1 MISKNTTKYC
11 FTLAGILIATITLWF
26 IIAIPEYSKL
36 PTDLNMTIEYDGENQ
51 IADTV
56 GGNLRSER
64 FKDTLSLKAIGK
76 NGNILTIE
84 SITTGIKADTGKITF
99 QDKKTYHVDQYTLM
113 HTDFEGK
120 RFGFLPGVEKQDY
133 AFIHPLMFTDSVLV
147 YQGTDEIDGLP
158 LYVFETKFIGND
170 VTLAYPQ
177 FYPATIHSDSNAKLW
192 VEPNTGE
199 VIRIVKTWED
209 YVVENGQ
216 RKDTVSIGTKY
227 TTPFTEY
234 ILIHHA
240 EVKIANL
247 RLVTYIVPA
256 LLGSII
262 LGAGTGIIMSK
273 RLSAIK
279 SEMETK
285 EKMTVLGNLTARISH
300 DFRNPLNVISNAAQ
314 LLAAQQDQKPEE
326 IKRKVDLIKRSV
338 DRMMYQINDIMSYVK
353 DVKLNLE
360 SVSLKQVLESSIEN
374 SEIPKTVNVSL
385 PASDVTIVADSHKLV
400 TMFTN
405 ILTNAVQAM
414 NKTGHIDISMQES
427 DKSVKIHIT
436 DSGPG
441 IPKEIIDKIW
451 EPLFTTKQSG
461 TGLGLVSVKSIVEAH
476 GGKISVKNNP
486 TTFTIELPKN
496 QNNKKD

>member
-1 MISKNTTKYC
+1 MISKNITKYC
-11 FTLAGILIATITLWF
+11 FTLVGILIASISLWF

-36 PTDLNMTIEYDGENQ
+36 PTNLNMIIEYDGENQ

-56 GGNLRSER
+56 GGELQSHR
-64 FKDTLSLKAIGK
+64 FKDTLSLKTIGK
-76 NGNILTIE
+76 NGNILTVE
-84 SITTGIKADTGKITF
+84 SITTGIKADTGQITF

-120 RFGFLPGVEKQDY
+120 RFGFLPGVEKQNY
-133 AFIHPLMFTDSVLV
+133 HFIHPLMFTDSVLV
-147 YQGTDEIDGLP
+147 YQGTDEMEGLL
-158 LYVFETKFIGND
+158 LYVFETVSIGND
-170 VTLAYPQ
+170 VTLSYPQ
-177 FYPATIHSDSNAKLW
+177 FQPATIHSDSYAKFW
-192 VEPNTGE
+192 VEPNTGD
-199 VIRIVKTWED
+199 VIRIEKTWED
-209 YVVENGQ
+209 YVVKDNQ
-216 RKDTVSIGTKY
+216 RKETVSIGTKY
-227 TTPFTEY
+227 TTPFTEH

-247 RLVTYIVPA
+247 RLAIYVIPA

-262 LGAGTGIIMSK
+262 LGTGTAIIMSK

-279 SEMETK
+279 NEMEIQ

-338 DRMMYQINDIMSYVK
+338 DRMMYQINDIMSYVRIAQI
-353 DVKLNLE
+353 NPE

-374 SEIPKTVNVSL
+374 SEIPKTVSVSL
-385 PASDVTIVADSHKLV
+385 PTSDVTIIADAHKLV

-405 ILTNAVQAM
+405 ILTNAIQAM
-414 NKTGHIDISMQES
+414 NKTGHIDIN
-427 DKSVKIHIT
+427 IHEKDETVEIQIS

-441 IPKEIIDKIW
+441 IPNEIINKIW

-476 GGKISVKNNP
+476 GGKIGVKNNP
-486 TTFTIELPKN
+486 TTVTIELPKN
-496 QNNKKD
+496 QDKKKD